1 MNHGLKI
8 AHKVPTRLILIFG
21 IIVYQMRN
29 RLKKFKKLATEK
41 NRIKN
46 TSVDLKKRVRL
57 TRSAIFKKVGQDEQ
71 KNETSTTNINYI
83 QNFMSIFL
91 N

>member
-1 MNHGLKI
+1 MK
-8 AHKVPTRLILIFG
+8 
-21 IIVYQMRN
+21 
-29 RLKKFKKLATEK
+29 EK

-46 TSVDLKKRVRL
+46 TSVDLKNRIRL
-57 TRSAIFKKVGQDEQ
+57 TRSAIFKKAGQDEQ

-83 QNFMSIFL
+83 QNFMSIFK